1 MFQIALFFRK
11 WWQSL
16 WTQGEEGDE
25 VSDTL
30 NLGCKTVD
38 SGSEVYKQATK
49 NQTTKKETR
58 MAIRQFTLLGR
69 LDSFTSNK

>member
-1 MFQIALFFRK
+1 MFQIALRK

-30 NLGCKTVD
+30 NLGCKTV
-38 SGSEVYKQATK
+38 Q
-49 NQTTKKETR
+49 
-58 MAIRQFTLLGR
+58 
-69 LDSFTSNK
+69 

>member
-1 MFQIALFFRK
+1 MFQIALLFRK

-16 WTQGEEGDE
+16 WTQGEEGNE

-38 SGSEVYKQATK
+38 SDLEVYKQATK
-49 NQTTKKETR
+49 NRTSKNETR
-58 MAIRQFTLLGR
+58 MAIRQFTFLHR

>member
-1 MFQIALFFRK
+1 MFQIALHFRK

-38 SGSEVYKQATK
+38 SDSEVSEQATR
-49 NQTTKKETR
+49 NQTMKKETR
-58 MAIRQFTLLGR
+58 MAIRQFTFLHR